1 MIIFTIA
8 IIGLGI
14 SIAGMGILIY
24 RHRNTVSVEGV
35 DEDAVLRETEHPPLF
50 FEEFFAVLK
59 TRGMIFWQTNLR
71 DHVLHGSEKMLAWCE
86 DAFKRIAAF
95 LRLLRSRIRHRQ
107 INGGTQEDRYW
118 RNLNSWN
125 ARRLKLRLRRKKTA
139 EEE

>member
-14 SIAGMGILIY
+14 SIVGMGILIY
-24 RHRNTVSVEGV
+24 RHRNAVIAEGA
-35 DEDAVLRETEHPPLF
+35 DEDAVFLETEHPPLF
-50 FEEFFAVLK
+50 FEEFFVMLK
-59 TRGMIFWQTNLR
+59 TRGVLFWQTNLR
-71 DHVLHGSEKMLAWCE
+71 DHVLRGSEKMLAWFE

-95 LRLLRSRIRHRQ
+95 LRLLRSRIRRRQ
-107 INGGTQEDRYW
+107 LNGVNQEDSYW

-125 ARRLKLRLRRKKTA
+125 ARRLKLRLRRKKTT